1 VHYPPLFSD
10 GGAGHGFNH
19 GVIDNIVIIN
29 AYDGM
34 TTTPGSGSEDVKISN
49 STMWAHHHLFNL
61 TNTGDS
67 WAFSNNRFTPG
78 PLLNTCR
85 FSEPCEAAINEA
97 NYSNANFH
105 IMAGGAVTLVVS
117 SVETFSWRYGIL
129 IDSGGLLGGSLFD
142 VAWDGMGT
150 LMIPAQAAC
159 MRSRTTSQGPCQS
172 AVLPSMAAILRPATH
187 RASIWEPVAGFL
199 SMIFARMGA
208 WAIGWSAPA
217 ETT

>member
-1 VHYPPLFSD
+1 
-10 GGAGHGFNH
+10 
-19 GVIDNIVIIN
+19 
-29 AYDGM
+29 
-34 TTTPGSGSEDVKISN
+34 
-49 STMWAHHHLFNL
+49 
-61 TNTGDS
+61 
-67 WAFSNNRFTPG
+67 
-78 PLLNTCR
+78 LNTCR

-159 MRSRTTSQGPCQS
+159 MRSRTTS
-172 AVLPSMAAILRPATH
+172 L
-187 RASIWEPVAGFL
+187 VAGAGADGL
-199 SMIFARMGA
+199 SQLLLWLLILAFARSSMLFS
-208 WAIGWSAPA
+208 I
-217 ETT
+217 